1 MIGSLRGRDFPISAQ
16 GYGNAY
22 VSFCPFV
29 WFLSLSF
36 WLGSHL
42 SAKAL
47 NSFLLGPVYMEKSC
61 TGLKGHSPTRAELT
75 WAS

>member
-1 MIGSLRGRDFPISAQ
+1 MFLFFLRGHGNEFRNMIGSLRGRDFPISAQ

-36 WLGSHL
+36 
-42 SAKAL
+42 
-47 NSFLLGPVYMEKSC
+47 
-61 TGLKGHSPTRAELT
+61 
-75 WAS
+75 